1 MLEKPKSRT
10 ICQPWPARINGI
22 KTDVAVVVIDVV
34 VVDGLW
40 LLLFLLLASFIFNKL
55 YVTSN

>member
-22 KTDVAVVVIDVV
+22 KIDVAVVVIV